1 MKLRYQI
8 LIGILLTLI
17 QGIVFNFFG
26 NSAFFPNVILVITI
40 VGVFVESD
48 VQKWLIIGWTA
59 AILRDISLSI
69 YIGIGSLSLVVTVGL
84 LVLLM
89 RWISNENV
97 LGVCIDIV
105 LGTAIY
111 NSCYWI
117 ISALVV
123 SSYSYSFAFKH
134 WVYQLPLNILL
145 GLAFYYFV
153 GRAEKARRK
162 KERLRYYL

>member
-69 YIGIGSLSLVVTVGL
+69 YIGIGSLSLVVTAGL

-123 SSYSYSFAFKH
+123 SSSSYSFAFKH

-162 KERLRYYL
+162 KERFRYYL

>member
-69 YIGIGSLSLVVTVGL
+69 YIGIGSLSLIVTVGL

-111 NSCYWI
+111 NSFYWV

-162 KERLRYYL
+162 KERFRYYL

>member
-162 KERLRYYL
+162 KERFRYYL

>member
-1 MKLRYQI
+1 MKLSYQI

-69 YIGIGSLSLVVTVGL
+69 YIGIGSLSLIVTVGL

-111 NSCYWI
+111 NSFYWV

-162 KERLRYYL
+162 KERFRYYL

>member
-111 NSCYWI
+111 NSFYWV

-162 KERLRYYL
+162 KERFRYYL

>member
-8 LIGILLTLI
+8 IIGILLTLI

-40 VGVFVESD
+40 VGVFVEND
-48 VQKWLIIGWTA
+48 VQKWLIIGWIA

-69 YIGIGSLSLVVTVGL
+69 YIGIGSLSLIVTVGL

-111 NSCYWI
+111 NSFYWI

-162 KERLRYYL
+162 KERFRYYL

>member
-40 VGVFVESD
+40 VGVFVEND
-48 VQKWLIIGWTA
+48 VQKWLIIGWIA
-59 AILRDISLSI
+59 AILCDISLSI
-69 YIGIGSLSLVVTVGL
+69 YIGIGSLSLIVTVGL
-84 LVLLM
+84 LLLLM

-111 NSCYWI
+111 NSFYWV

-162 KERLRYYL
+162 KERFRYYL

>member
-69 YIGIGSLSLVVTVGL
+69 YIGIGSLSLIVTVGL

-162 KERLRYYL
+162 KERFRYYL

>member
-40 VGVFVESD
+40 VGVFVEND
-48 VQKWLIIGWTA
+48 VQKWLIIGWIA

-69 YIGIGSLSLVVTVGL
+69 YIGIGSLSLIVTVGL
-84 LVLLM
+84 LLLLM

-97 LGVCIDIV
+97 LVVCRDIV

-111 NSCYWI
+111 NSFYWV

-162 KERLRYYL
+162 KERFRYYL

>member
-145 GLAFYYFV
+145 GLAFYYYV

-162 KERLRYYL
+162 KERFRYYL

>member
-48 VQKWLIIGWTA
+48 VKKWLIIGWTA

-69 YIGIGSLSLVVTVGL
+69 YIGIGSLSLIVTVGL
-84 LVLLM
+84 LLLLM

-111 NSCYWI
+111 NSFYWV
-117 ISALVV
+117 ISALVI

-162 KERLRYYL
+162 KERFRYYL

>member
-123 SSYSYSFAFKH
+123 SSYSYSF
-134 WVYQLPLNILL
+134 L
-145 GLAFYYFV
+145 
-153 GRAEKARRK
+153 
-162 KERLRYYL
+162 

>member
-153 GRAEKARRK
+153 GRVEKARRK
-162 KERLRYYL
+162 KERFRYYL

>member
-40 VGVFVESD
+40 VGVFVKSD

-59 AILRDISLSI
+59 AILRDISLST
-69 YIGIGSLSLVVTVGL
+69 YIGIGSLSLIVTVGL

-111 NSCYWI
+111 NSFYWI

-162 KERLRYYL
+162 KERFRYYL

>member
-40 VGVFVESD
+40 VGVFVEND
-48 VQKWLIIGWTA
+48 VQKWLIIGWIA

-69 YIGIGSLSLVVTVGL
+69 YIGIGSLSLIVTVGL
-84 LVLLM
+84 LLLLM

-111 NSCYWI
+111 NSFYWV

-162 KERLRYYL
+162 KERFRYYL

>member
-40 VGVFVESD
+40 VGVFVEND
-48 VQKWLIIGWTA
+48 VQKWLIIGWIA

-69 YIGIGSLSLVVTVGL
+69 YIGIGSLSLIVTVGL
-84 LVLLM
+84 LLLLM

-97 LGVCIDIV
+97 LGVRIDIV

-111 NSCYWI
+111 NSFYWV

-162 KERLRYYL
+162 KERFRYYL

>member
-111 NSCYWI
+111 NSFYWI

-162 KERLRYYL
+162 KERFRYYL

>member
-123 SSYSYSFAFKH
+123 SSYSYSF
-134 WVYQLPLNILL
+134 
-145 GLAFYYFV
+145 
-153 GRAEKARRK
+153 
-162 KERLRYYL
+162 

>member
-8 LIGILLTLI
+8 IIGILLTLI

-40 VGVFVESD
+40 VGVFVEND
-48 VQKWLIIGWTA
+48 VQKWLIIGWIA

-69 YIGIGSLSLVVTVGL
+69 YIGIGSLSLIVTVGL
-84 LVLLM
+84 LLLLM

-111 NSCYWI
+111 NSFYWV

-162 KERLRYYL
+162 KERFRYYL

>member
-17 QGIVFNFFG
+17 QGIVFNFLG

-69 YIGIGSLSLVVTVGL
+69 YIGIGSLSLIVTVGL
-84 LVLLM
+84 LLLLM

-111 NSCYWI
+111 NSFYWV
-117 ISALVV
+117 ISALVI

-162 KERLRYYL
+162 KERFRYYL

>member
-69 YIGIGSLSLVVTVGL
+69 YIGIGSLSLIVTVGL

-111 NSCYWI
+111 NSFYWI

-162 KERLRYYL
+162 KERFRYYL

>member
-40 VGVFVESD
+40 VGVFVEND

-69 YIGIGSLSLVVTVGL
+69 YIGIGSLSLIVTVGL

-111 NSCYWI
+111 NSFYWV

-162 KERLRYYL
+162 KERFRYYL

>member
-8 LIGILLTLI
+8 IIGILLTLI

-40 VGVFVESD
+40 VGVFVEND
-48 VQKWLIIGWTA
+48 VQKWLIIGWIA

-69 YIGIGSLSLVVTVGL
+69 YIGIGSLSLIVTVGL
-84 LVLLM
+84 LLLLM

-111 NSCYWI
+111 NSFYWI

-162 KERLRYYL
+162 KERFRYYL

>member
-26 NSAFFPNVILVITI
+26 NSAFFPNVILIITI

-69 YIGIGSLSLVVTVGL
+69 YIGIGSLSLIVTVGL

-111 NSCYWI
+111 NSFYWI

-162 KERLRYYL
+162 KERFRYYL

>member
-69 YIGIGSLSLVVTVGL
+69 YIGIGSLSLIVTVGL
-84 LVLLM
+84 LLLLM

-111 NSCYWI
+111 NSFYWV
-117 ISALVV
+117 ISALVI

-162 KERLRYYL
+162 KERFRYYL

>member
-134 WVYQLPLNILL
+134 WVYQLPLNTPL

-162 KERLRYYL
+162 KERFRYYL